1 MPDSDILEEEPGPA
15 PALYRASMERTS
27 GRRGEEITNADQI
40 SLLNSSIEIAVKRQ
54 SDNCM
59 QYLDSRISKISKPTT
74 TNSDDLTFKGEGNKV
89 QFKFN
94 SERSSKL
101 SEILECLQSR
111 NYDSVEDVIKSEIS
125 QIGQRNKIIKI
136 ADRHGWDVVKEYAIH
151 PLVDDND
158 DAVKPRATIN
168 IANRR
173 RPKPYDRSVQPNFA
187 NQGRGS
193 LFRRQYQQTMSK
205 TGPQQSA
212 FQPGSCF
219 ECHLPG
225 HFARQCPYNNRRQF
239 IPRKPPS
246 ATITAPGVD
255 VSQSTQ

>member
-1 MPDSDILEEEPGPA
+1 MSDSDILEDEHGPA
-15 PALYRASMERTS
+15 PVLDRASVERTS

-40 SLLNSSIEIAVKRQ
+40 SLLNSSIEIALKRQ
-54 SDNCM
+54 SDNFM

-74 TNSDDLTFKGEGNKV
+74 TNSDDFTFKGEGNKV

-111 NYDSVEDVIKSEIS
+111 KYDTADDIIKSEIS

-136 ADRHGWDVVKEYAIH
+136 ADRHGWDVVKEYTIH
-151 PLVDDND
+151 PLADDND
-158 DAVKPRATIN
+158 DAVKLRAAIN
-168 IANRR
+168 RANRR
-173 RPKPYDRSVQPNFA
+173 RPKHYDRSVQPKFA

-193 LFRRQYQQTMSK
+193 LFCRQYQPTSK

-225 HFARQCPYNNRRQF
+225 HFARQCPYKNPQF
-239 IPRKPPS
+239 VPRKPS
-246 ATITAPGVD
+246 RATITAPGID